1 MLNEAKPNSE
11 QERVLKAIGLSAQE
25 LRKIDPAEA
34 LQQVAQALGR
44 YADDGNKARIVQEL
58 FGKGVREVA
67 PFLKDGRERAPER
80 DRHHQAGRRG
90 EKFNKQLAA
99 LAKNSKD
106 TARALLSDLLP
117 ALNQVLENIQRS
129 GGLFNTMLAN
139 AGLDQ
144 FAFQRKALENLNLE
158 IKRTGSLLDE
168 FSDAL
173 AKDPNNRAYA
183 ERVAQLRTELEG
195 LMKQADAGSTALKAL
210 ADVMK
215 PAATGRRPANEGGG
229 KYIPPEAP
237 VIGRAPKTSE
247 FRLPDVPGAKDEA
260 LADALSRLDN
270 TDFASSSGS
279 MPSSKAR
286 GDQYRV

>member
-1 MLNEAKPNSE
+1 M
-11 QERVLKAIGLSAQE
+11 
-25 LRKIDPAEA
+25 
-34 LQQVAQALGR
+34 
-44 YADDGNKARIVQEL
+44 
-58 FGKGVREVA
+58 
-67 PFLKDGRERAPER
+67 
-80 DRHHQAGRRG
+80 
-90 EKFNKQLAA
+90 
-99 LAKNSKD
+99 
-106 TARALLSDLLP
+106 
-117 ALNQVLENIQRS
+117 LENIQRS

-215 PAATGRRPANEGGG
+215 PAATGAVLPTRAAASTSRPRR
-229 KYIPPEAP
+229 
-237 VIGRAPKTSE
+237 
-247 FRLPDVPGAKDEA
+247 L
-260 LADALSRLDN
+260 
-270 TDFASSSGS
+270 
-279 MPSSKAR
+279 
-286 GDQYRV
+286 